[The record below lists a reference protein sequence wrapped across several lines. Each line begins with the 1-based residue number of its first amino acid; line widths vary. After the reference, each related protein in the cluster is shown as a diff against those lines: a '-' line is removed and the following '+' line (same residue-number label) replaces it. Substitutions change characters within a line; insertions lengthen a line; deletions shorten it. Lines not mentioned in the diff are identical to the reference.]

1 MRRAKGPWAAPKGF
15 SPGSPLPP
23 PMTTDRTDDDG
34 AAAWASTVRV
44 SSEPVRSNAVP
55 AVREWAERL
64 VEGLEREN
72 GVGATVAMR
81 QMDHIVATAEGV
93 DLSSLE
99 VEHFVEVVEYDPVRH
114 MAMVIGTR
122 DAPRTIPLIWL
133 MLRVFPGAQ
142 GAVVLPSFE
151 RGEVRFLRS
160 AVRGSFEEAFAVGE
174 QMTGKGRQGI
184 LGPAAA
190 SFERVGTVLVV
201 PPGGEPSKVLELL
214 GD

>member
-1 MRRAKGPWAAPKGF
+1 M
-15 SPGSPLPP
+15 
-23 PMTTDRTDDDG
+23 MTNRTEDDG

-55 AVREWAERL
+55 TVREWAERL
-64 VEGLEREN
+64 VETLEGEARS
-72 GVGATVAMR
+72 GATVAMR

-122 DAPRTIPLIWL
+122 DAPRSIPLIWL
-133 MLRVFPGAQ
+133 MLRVFPGAA

-174 QMTGKGRQGI
+174 LMTGRGRQGI

-201 PPGGEPSKVLELL
+201 PPGGEPALVLEQL